1 VDPFDFRSIFLD
13 ASEFRDRYRMGNNRD
28 RPMSRRVCLALAG
41 ILEKEENTRL
51 LGLVSDEHYE
61 QRLAALGQTW
71 GNQLR
76 HLTSELLSFLETLQ
90 QSSTLPERQVR
101 RWLQIG
107 FLKGDYQGDQTGLEA
122 ADYEKY
128 FDRSIATIKPII
140 KRLNQATKFEL
151 TVSRIAE
158 DIRIS
163 DGSVSTERTEAV
175 SLLSDPLLYVAYT
188 QLYFL
193 RRSPTL
199 SRELTGFLEDVFT
212 LCGIKIPTP
221 LLLEASITFCQKMRP
236 KKHRKKQ
243 QTGIDIE
250 DCSAK

>member
-1 VDPFDFRSIFLD
+1 MDPFDFRSIFLE

-76 HLTSELLSFLETLQ
+76 HLTRELLSFLETLQ

-107 FLKGDYQGDQTGLEA
+107 FLKGDYQGDQTGIEA

-128 FDRSIATIKPII
+128 FDRSIANIKPII

-151 TVSRIAE
+151 NVSRIAE

-163 DGSVSTERTEAV
+163 DGSVSTDRAEAV
-175 SLLSDPLLYVAYT
+175 SLLSDPLLFVAYE

-193 RRSPTL
+193 RRSPTI
-199 SRELTGFLEDVFT
+199 SYELARFLGDAFT
-212 LCGIKIPTP
+212 LIGINVPEI
-221 LLLEASITFCQKMRP
+221 LLQQSALKFCRKMRP
-236 KKHRKKQ
+236 KKHRRKLSMDPFKQ
-243 QTGIDIE
+243 E
-250 DCSAK
+250 R

>member
-1 VDPFDFRSIFLD
+1 MDPFDFRSIFLE
-13 ASEFRDRYRMGNNRD
+13 APEFRDRYRMGNNRD

-51 LGLVSDEHYE
+51 LGLIGDEHYE

-107 FLKGDYQGDQTGLEA
+107 FLLGEYKRDPTGIEA
-122 ADYEKY
+122 ANYEKY
-128 FDRSIATIKPII
+128 FDRSIANLKPIL
-140 KRLNQATKFEL
+140 KHLYQATTFEL
-151 TVSRIAE
+151 DVSRIAE
-158 DIRIS
+158 NCQIS
-163 DGSVSTERTEAV
+163 EGIVSTERAEAV
-175 SLLSDPLLYVAYT
+175 STLSDPLLSIAYE

-193 RRSPTL
+193 RRSHTL
-199 SRELTGFLEDVFT
+199 PHELAEFLDDIFN
-212 LCGIKIPTP
+212 LIGIQVPEI
-221 LLLEASITFCQKMRP
+221 LLQEAALKFCQKMRP
-236 KKHRKKQ
+236 KKHRKK
-243 QTGIDIE
+243 E
-250 DCSAK
+250 DRL